1 MTIMFTT
8 RDGGFKFGQDEL
20 KGFSTAKGTIRYALD
35 KPLSPTLVKKFVK
48 ARIAQ
53 NELKKRR

>member
-1 MTIMFTT
+1 
-8 RDGGFKFGQDEL
+8 
-20 KGFSTAKGTIRYALD
+20 LD